1 MDKRTERV
9 KGYFDRLAEGYD
21 ANLPW
26 DELTERIYDELTWR
40 CIEPYLPPTGL
51 VLDAGSGTGKWAI
64 PIAERGLKVVL
75 LDISAGI
82 LEVARRKIQERGLEG
97 RVSLV
102 QGDIHGMDFPDRHFD
117 FVLAEGVLEY
127 CADIREAFR
136 ELVRVLKP
144 GCFLVA
150 SVDSLYYVARAMADS
165 GELDEIPELL
175 QERRYLDE
183 DGVYCNALAP
193 EDLKALAEGS
203 SLEVVKLIGKPVL
216 TQYLD
221 EERRRAI
228 LGALERFQWLLKIEL
243 ALCKKPSLVGA
254 GSHLQLVARKGGASC
269 KRNS

>member
-1 MDKRTERV
+1 MDKRMERV

-51 VLDAGSGTGKWAI
+51 VLDAGGGTGKWAI

-75 LDISAGI
+75 LDISAGM

-102 QGDIHGMDFPDRHFD
+102 QGDIHGMDFPDGHFD

-193 EDLKALAEGS
+193 EDFRTLAEESG
-203 SLEVVKLIGKPVL
+203 LEVLKLIGKPVL
-216 TQYLD
+216 CQYLG
-221 EERRRAI
+221 EETKRCI
-228 LGALERFQWLLKIEL
+228 LGDPEKTGKLLEIEL
-243 ALCKKPSLVGA
+243 SLCGRPSLVGA
-254 GSHLQLVARKGGASC
+254 GSHLQLVARKGDH
-269 KRNS
+269 